1 MRLQF
6 GVELKR
12 QGGRKASNLDVP
24 ILASLYAKPLRKSGR
39 KHEMAEGCYRLA
51 SEAKTETDRLS
62 QERRSRLTRRSWCSL
77 TLLLPYENSTLP
89 GRTRV
94 SISRMSPLS

>member
-24 ILASLYAKPLRKSGR
+24 ILASLYAKRLRKSGR

-51 SEAKTETDRLS
+51 SEAKTETARLS
-62 QERRSRLTRRSWCSL
+62 QERRSRLIPTSRRFPPPWLIDEHSEL
-77 TLLLPYENSTLP
+77 KQFN
-89 GRTRV
+89 
-94 SISRMSPLS
+94 